1 MRDGVRFSLKC
12 PESCEGEMISSLR
25 LEDNRMEL
33 QKIETGNTPK
43 PQVTPIKQEELQ
55 RDFDYMLAE
64 RFTKRMLQEG
74 LISEE
79 EYVSIMN
86 KNRDNFSPSFSALI

>member
-12 PESCEGEMISSLR
+12 PESGEGEMTSSLR

-33 QKIETGNTPK
+33 QKIETGNM
-43 PQVTPIKQEELQ
+43 PQPEVTPITQEELQ

-64 RFTKRMLQEG
+64 RFTKRMLKEG

-86 KNRDNFSPSFSALI
+86 KNRDNFSPFFSALI

>member
-12 PESCEGEMISSLR
+12 PESGEGEMTSSLR

-33 QKIETGNTPK
+33 QKIETGNM
-43 PQVTPIKQEELQ
+43 PQPEVKAITQEELQ

-74 LISEE
+74 LISKE

-86 KNRDNFSPSFSALI
+86 KNRDNFSPFFSALI

>member
-1 MRDGVRFSLKC
+1 
-12 PESCEGEMISSLR
+12 
-25 LEDNRMEL
+25 MEL
-33 QKIETGNTPK
+33 QKIETGNMPK